1 MNKINPNDLRWLNK
15 SIYFMFTVV
24 IVALL
29 ILFLVASFIK
39 DDINLIIIPYCVL
52 TLLFIFTR
60 ITYKK
65 WQAKINEI
73 ENS

>member
-1 MNKINPNDLRWLNK
+1 
-15 SIYFMFTVV
+15 MFTVV

-39 DDINLIIIPYCVL
+39 NDINLIIIPYCVL
-52 TLLFIFTR
+52 ILLFIFTR

-73 ENS
+73 KNS